1 MAQSKC
7 DLFRVAV
14 HSRNHR
20 YVLFEHTQGIRM
32 EAAELR
38 NGLHLATTG
47 TDKGTS
53 RRSLLNWGSPELM
66 RALLRQGAL
75 SAAAVWRPS
84 SAAGRPVEKFHPAR

>member
-1 MAQSKC
+1 
-7 DLFRVAV
+7 
-14 HSRNHR
+14 
-20 YVLFEHTQGIRM
+20 M

-84 SAAGRPVEKFHPAR
+84 SAAGRPVENSILHTSRYAVKPVAPETYDILKYSGN